1 MAVSKAQQK
10 ATAKYM
16 KNNYDEIKVRVLKGA
31 KEHIQ
36 TSAAEN
42 GESVNAYIIGAVN
55 DRLKAEGRS
64 ELPAKS
70 TSEQEQE
77 E

>member
-1 MAVSKAQQK
+1 MSKAQTRASNKYNAK
-10 ATAKYM
+10 A
-16 KNNYDEIKVRVLKGA
+16 YDRLAIQVKKGKKSEIQA
-31 KEHIQ
+31 
-36 TSAAEN
+36 AAEKQ
-42 GESVNAYIIGAVN
+42 GESLNAYVIGAVE
-55 DRLKAEGRS
+55 RRMEAEGRS